1 MAQKVLIAEKDS
13 ATLTLVETRLRA
25 RDYDVFL
32 ATHSDEAIRL
42 VQKMRFDLVLIG
54 SCMESVEGMDLAQKI
69 KRSLT
74 GLSIPIILLADEDEL
89 RELVLSQDR
98 GFDDFLIKP
107 FDAFSLQLRV
117 TMNLARARERLQA
130 NPLTHLPGNMAIEEN
145 IQRRLDRNEL
155 FSVCYID
162 INHFKSFNDRYGF
175 ERGDNVLRHVAQLIA
190 KCLDVSGAGPTS
202 FLGHIGGDD
211 FIAAL
216 DPDHEAQFA
225 QQCLQE
231 FDRII
236 PTYYDEGDRRQRVVT
251 VKNRNGVPVSF
262 PLMSLS
268 IAAITNQYQSYRNLA
283 EIARDAVEV
292 KQYLKTQPGSHYL
305 RDRRAKPV
313 KSLEESLE
321 VLSPTQEKRNTT
333 KPLGQML
340 LEVGLITEEE
350 LSQAVR
356 RHVET
361 GERIGQV
368 LIRMNV
374 VTSADVGRFLEE
386 KLSVGYVSLTGHI
399 LSEDLARI
407 LTEEFIR
414 THEVIPLSITEDT
427 LELAMVDPVDQDT
440 IRSVEEIS
448 GLRVIPKFV
457 LENEFEEF
465 LERNHLRLI

>member
-1 MAQKVLIAEKDS
+1 MAQKVLIAEKDL
-13 ATLTLVETRLRA
+13 ATLSLVETRLRA

-42 VQKMRFDLVLIG
+42 VQKVRFDLVLIG
-54 SCMESVEGMDLAQKI
+54 SSMELVEGLDLAQKI

-74 GLSIPIILLADEDEL
+74 GLGIPIILLAAEDEIGD
-89 RELVLSQDR
+89 LVLSQER

-117 TMNLARARERLQA
+117 TLNLTRARERLQA
-130 NPLTHLPGNMAIEEN
+130 NPLTSLPGNVAIEEN
-145 IQRRLDRNEL
+145 IQRRLDRNEI

-190 KCLDVSGAGPTS
+190 KSLEMSGRDRTS

-211 FIAAL
+211 FIAVL
-216 DPDHEAQFA
+216 DPGHEVQFA

-236 PTYYDEGDRRQRVVT
+236 PTYYEEADRKQRSVT
-251 VKNRNGVPVSF
+251 VKNRNGVPISF

-268 IAAITNQYQSYRNLA
+268 IASVTNQDQAYRNLA
-283 EIARDAVEV
+283 EIARDAAEV

-305 RDRRAKPV
+305 RDRRAKPMRT
-313 KSLEESLE
+313 LEESLE
-321 VLSPTQEKRNTT
+321 VLSTGQEKRNTS

-350 LSQAVR
+350 LNQAVR

-374 VTSADVGRFLEE
+374 VTSADVGRCLEE
-386 KLSVGYVSLTGHI
+386 KLSVGYVSLRDHV

-414 THEVIPLSITEDT
+414 THEVVPLSLTEDA
-427 LELAMVDPVDQDT
+427 LELAMVDTVDQDT

-465 LERNHLRLI
+465 LERNHLRLT